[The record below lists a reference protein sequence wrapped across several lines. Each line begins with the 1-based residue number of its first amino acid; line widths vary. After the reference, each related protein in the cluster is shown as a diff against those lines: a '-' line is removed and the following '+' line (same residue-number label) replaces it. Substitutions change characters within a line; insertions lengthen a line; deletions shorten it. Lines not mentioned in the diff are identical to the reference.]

1 MMSSASPLL
10 RFPLAARLLAAT
22 ALTLVVLTT
31 CPTPTF
37 AHALLEKST
46 PATGGQLDSPGQI
59 MATFSEAV
67 EPQFSE
73 LQVLDVNRK
82 RVDAGDSQGALG
94 DPKSL
99 VVSVPK
105 LSDGTYMVS
114 WRTLSAVDGHVVRGV
129 FPVVVGAGG
138 LDIAVADAPAFVP
151 APQDVAARWIGY
163 AAILLLAG
171 SLIFRRLI
179 ARPALR
185 LAPVEGVADLFDRRL
200 GTIGVWASL
209 VLVVVTLVGM
219 VSQAANAADLSFWQG
234 LGEPF
239 VRLLGTRL
247 GQLWELRIACG
258 LLLAATFWR
267 LRGPLQ
273 DGVGLLLSLTLLMA
287 ISLGSH
293 AAALQSGTWLAV
305 LLDWM
310 HQVAAAAWVGG
321 LAAFVLLL
329 RLARS
334 QPDGTRTTAFVS
346 ALVPRFSTLAM
357 VCVAILAASGLFQ
370 SWLQVKAPQ
379 ALATLYGYA
388 LIAKVLLILP
398 MLGLGAMNLLV
409 ARPGLARAVAERGR
423 GFTGSAPEL
432 VRRLHLAIIAEA
444 ALAVGVLLATAML
457 TSSEP
462 ARETYAREPNPIA
475 LSGSAGD
482 VQVKLDITP
491 GRPGPNQ
498 IIAHLDGNVQ
508 APNDVQRVSMR
519 FTNLDDELGTSNLVL
534 QARDDGSYGAVSSNI
549 TVDGTW
555 QLEVIVRRRGMDDAR
570 TAFRTPIN
578 SSDIAS
584 QPPSLDAVP
593 TPFSIPPRQL
603 ISMALMATG
612 LALTFWI
619 SRTRDVR
626 RRERASLYVAS
637 FAVAMIGGVLYARA
651 AITPPLPSDL
661 RNLKNPFPPDT
672 ASIARGKEV
681 YEQNCVTCH
690 GPNGRGDGPL
700 AASLRPRPADF
711 RVHMAAGH
719 TDGELFT
726 WLSKGV
732 PGTAMPPFEAQI
744 SENDRWHV
752 VNYIRGFAPS
762 AE

>member
-1 MMSSASPLL
+1 MPTSGASRLPD
-10 RFPLAARLLAAT
+10 LARRTL
-22 ALTLVVLTT
+22 LVVVLAGLVLATST
-31 CPTPTF
+31 RPAW

-59 MATFSEAV
+59 IATFSEAV

-73 LQVLDVNRK
+73 LQVLDANRK

-105 LSDGTYMVS
+105 LPDGTYMVA
-114 WRTLSAVDGHVVRGV
+114 WRNLSAVDGHVVRGV

-138 LDIAVADAPAFVP
+138 IELPTMDAPVFVP
-151 APQDVAARWIGY
+151 SPQDVVARWIGY
-163 AAILLLAG
+163 AAALLLAG
-171 SLIFRRLI
+171 SLIFRRLS

-185 LAPVEGVADLFDRRL
+185 IAPVQGLPEAFDRWFAGMGL
-200 GTIGVWASL
+200 GAGLTL
-209 VLVVVTLVGM
+209 VLATLVLM
-219 VSQAANAADLSFWQG
+219 VSQAANAADLPFWQG

-247 GQLWELRIACG
+247 GQLWELRLACG
-258 LLLAATFWR
+258 LLLAGACWR
-267 LRGPLQ
+267 LHGSLQ
-273 DGVGLLLSLTLLMA
+273 EWIGLAVSLTLLMA

-293 AAALQSGTWLAV
+293 AAAIPSGTWLVV
-305 LLDWM
+305 LLDWL

-321 LAAFVLLL
+321 LAAFVLVL
-329 RLARS
+329 RLARRGV
-334 QPDGTRTTAFVS
+334 DGASSTSFVS
-346 ALVPRFSTLAM
+346 TLVPRFSTLAM
-357 VCVAILAASGLFQ
+357 VCVAVLALTGLFQ

-379 ALATLYGYA
+379 ALATLYGGA
-388 LIAKVLLILP
+388 LVVKVLLILP
-398 MLGLGAMNLLV
+398 MLALGAMNL
-409 ARPGLARAVAERGR
+409 AIYRPGLARAVATRGR

-432 VRRLHLAIIAEA
+432 VRRLHVAVITEA
-444 ALAVGVLLATAML
+444 ALAIAVLLATSVL

-462 ARETYAREPNPIA
+462 ARESYARKPNPIA
-475 LSGSAGD
+475 LSGSAED
-482 VQVKLDITP
+482 VNVRLDVTP
-491 GRPGPNQ
+491 GRPGPNE
-498 IIAHLDGNVQ
+498 IVAHLDGNVQ
-508 APNDVQRVSMR
+508 APNDVQRVTLR

-534 QARDDGSYGAVSSNI
+534 PARADGSYGAVSSNI
-549 TVDGTW
+549 TVDGNW
-555 QLEVIVRRRGMDDAR
+555 QLEVLVRRRGLVDAR

-584 QPPSLDAVP
+584 QPPSLDAIP
-593 TPFSIPPRQL
+593 TPFSVPPRQL
-603 ISMALMATG
+603 ISMVLMATG

-619 SRTRDVR
+619 SRTHDVR
-626 RRERASLYVAS
+626 RRERATLYAAS

-651 AITPPLPSDL
+651 SITPALPQDL

-732 PGTAMPPFEAQI
+732 PGTAMPSFEGQI